1 MTKYSHTWAYD
12 GDISHSRHCSLCG
25 GRPNFYLNEH
35 PEWSAIMRTINLIA
49 QLLSLQDLLTNM
61 SWFLLYANPF
71 PGAQGQSCKSQVVLR
86 THALAIPSQG
96 LTVMPYHCYLFLFSL
111 EYLRKGER
119 GSWFS
124 ARCGWYW
131 QFTNGHLLQ
140 GSASFLT
147 FSAFLSVYSW
157 FFGLS
162 SHGLSHLLN
171 F

>member
-1 MTKYSHTWAYD
+1 M
-12 GDISHSRHCSLCG
+12 ISHHEDYKSHSPAALTAR
-25 GRPNFYLNEH
+25 F
-35 PEWSAIMRTINLIA
+35 IN
-49 QLLSLQDLLTNM
+49 QHV
-61 SWFLLYANPF
+61 LLYANPF

-96 LTVMPYHCYLFLFSL
+96 LTAMPYHCYMFLFSL

-171 F
+171 FKKNEHLGQPHMIEAKWCTGKSRRI